1 MHSVFQLFQY
11 TPQPSTALLI
21 LCNPKFL
28 SHFFPNFFSE
38 DFYSPSFPCTYHL
51 FPHKLVCFSQCLC
64 SFCPWYLLGDTFS
77 IASYPFSFLFVLR
90 HIFSFAALHLLLFS
104 LFTILT
110 KYPSSYL
117 FVLWITFVERWGL
130 IINYWCSVV
139 LQEVQNLL
147 VRNYRELESVLYNKL
162 DSKYPAHNFLLFFRA
177 LIYFQKV
184 LIEDT
189 WVSKCALMVIV
200 TDEQV
205 FYIIVMKNIL
215 ENFF

>member
-1 MHSVFQLFQY
+1 M
-11 TPQPSTALLI
+11 
-21 LCNPKFL
+21 
-28 SHFFPNFFSE
+28 
-38 DFYSPSFPCTYHL
+38 
-51 FPHKLVCFSQCLC
+51 
-64 SFCPWYLLGDTFS
+64 
-77 IASYPFSFLFVLR
+77 
-90 HIFSFAALHLLLFS
+90 
-104 LFTILT
+104 
-110 KYPSSYL
+110 
-117 FVLWITFVERWGL
+117 
-130 IINYWCSVV
+130 
-139 LQEVQNLL
+139 L